1 MNKKF
6 YDTSSLLLKTN
17 SLFNKQENFAI
28 SSITLEELERI
39 KTSSNKDIETKNLAK
54 KLTYLL
60 DQHFGEYDVIIYDAT
75 MAEQINDLY
84 INNDAKI
91 LACALSYKITY
102 PNLIFIT
109 NDLCLKH
116 LARIYFDNVE
126 SVENKKDNYTGYKEI
141 ILNNEELQ
149 EFYSHP
155 EQNNLSILENEYLVI
170 KNNENQIIDL
180 RVWRNEKWNY
190 LDADSIKSRQL
201 GQFKPYDIYQK
212 MAIDSMR
219 NNQLTV
225 IRGLAGSGKSLSALS
240 YLFHLLETYQ
250 IDKIFIFCNPVATKD
265 SAKLGFYPGDRN
277 TKLLDSQIGN
287 FLIGKLGDITAAE
300 QLVASG
306 KLVLMPAAD
315 IRGVSIPDN
324 CGVYITEAQNTTKDL
339 MKLMVQ
345 RISENT
351 KIIIEGDDLT
361 QVDLQTYAGNNN
373 GLTRLSQVY
382 RGQPYYGEVR
392 LNKCYRSKLA
402 EKAEEF

>member
-6 YDTSSLLLKTN
+6 YDTSSLLLKSNVLTD
-17 SLFNKQENFAI
+17 NFII
-28 SSITLEELERI
+28 SSITLEELEQI
-39 KTSSNKDIETKNLAK
+39 KTASNKDENTKQKARKIIAQLNQAIG
-54 KLTYLL
+54 
-60 DQHFGEYDVIIYDAT
+60 QYDVIFYTNTMIKRVEQLGIY
-75 MAEQINDLY
+75 
-84 INNDAKI
+84 NNDIKI
-91 LACALSYKITY
+91 LACALAYQVNN
-102 PNLIFIT
+102 PDLIFVT
-109 NDLCLKH
+109 NDLSLKH
-116 LARIYFDNVE
+116 LASLFFSNVE
-126 SVENKKDNYTGYKEI
+126 MIIEPEDTYTGYREV
-141 ILNNEELQ
+141 ILNDKEVEY
-149 EFYSHP
+149 FYLNKN
-155 EQNNLSILENEYLVI
+155 QNNLNILENEYLII
-170 KNNENQIIDL
+170 KNAEKEIIDL
-180 RVWRNEKWNY
+180 RVWRNNEWKY
-190 LDADSIKSRQL
+190 LNAELIKTKQL

-225 IRGLAGSGKSLSALS
+225 IRGSAGSGKSLSALS

-300 QLVASG
+300 QLIASG
-306 KLVLMPAAD
+306 KLVLMPTAD

-345 RISENT
+345 RIGENT
-351 KIIIEGDDLT
+351 KVIIEGDDLA